1 MRVRVLVFVEK
12 HGKSFLR
19 VTGDSGYFLLIF
31 PLLRKIILLLSPSA
45 TPLHPLVFSEL
56 PNLVVFVDTM
66 DQEKEVN
73 GAVGGGIDETEKK
86 TLVQGK
92 AEALEKCLEENK
104 GDNTKCKA
112 KVEAFRSSSSPKKPL
127 KSLRLR
133 SGLLT
138 DV

>member
-45 TPLHPLVFSEL
+45 TPLHPL
-56 PNLVVFVDTM
+56 
-66 DQEKEVN
+66 EVN